1 MQKTSLLR
9 WIAYGALAGF
19 AVTATL
25 LSVFSVAPASWHRHL
40 EPAFLVLCPPS
51 IILMATEA
59 CSGWLSWCSAQF
71 VLLTALLNTL
81 LYMVIAVVVWAALKA
96 ITRGGSGEAV

>member
-1 MQKTSLLR
+1 
-9 WIAYGALAGF
+9 
-19 AVTATL
+19 
-25 LSVFSVAPASWHRHL
+25 
-40 EPAFLVLCPPS
+40 
-51 IILMATEA
+51 MATEA

-81 LYMVIAVVVWAALKA
+81 LYMVIAAVFWAALKA